1 VVKFGNTRAPNTGA
15 TEVIRATV
23 LFFSLLCSTHSGI
36 KRPGSDAHHP
46 AGQKNTSIKQDD
58 NNGENQMKKL
68 LMATAALALGATSTF
83 AETKIGMITTLS
95 GGGAGLGIDVRDG
108 FMLAIEQ
115 SGRDDIEVVIEDDQR
130 KPDIAVQLADK
141 MVQSERVDILTGIIW
156 SNLAMA
162 VIPSVTAQGKFYLS
176 PNAGPSAL
184 AGQGCHE
191 NYFNVAWQNDNLHE
205 AAGAYANSAGYSNSF
220 ILAPNYPAGQDAL
233 TGYKRTFA
241 GELAGEV
248 YTQLGQTDYAA
259 EIAQIRASGAD
270 SVFFFLPGGMGI
282 SFLKQYADSGVDL
295 PVVGP
300 AFSFDQGILQ
310 AVGDA
315 ALGVVNT
322 SQWNKDI
329 DNPTN
334 AAFVESFQAE
344 YGRLPSLYA
353 SQGFDTANL
362 ILSALDKAEVSD
374 ADAFREALRAADF
387 DSTRGEFKF
396 GPNHHPIQTIYAREV
411 IKEGD
416 VFTNKIIGTALENQA
431 DVYAADCKM

>member
-1 VVKFGNTRAPNTGA
+1 MINKT
-15 TEVIRATV
+15 
-23 LFFSLLCSTHSGI
+23 I
-36 KRPGSDAHHP
+36 KIL
-46 AGQKNTSIKQDD
+46 TSAAV
-58 NNGENQMKKL
+58 MT
-68 LMATAALALGATSTF
+68 ATALTSSAF
-83 AETKIGMITTLS
+83 ADVKVGMITTLS

-108 FMLAIEQ
+108 FMLAIKQ
-115 SGRDDIEVVIEDDQR
+115 SGRTDIEVVIEDDQR

-141 MVQSERVDILTGIIW
+141 MVQSEKVDVLTGIIW

-162 VIPSVTAQGKFYLS
+162 VVPSVTAQGKFYLS

-184 AGQGCHE
+184 AGAGCHK

-205 AAGAYANSAGYSNSF
+205 AAGAYANGAGHKNSF
-220 ILAPNYPAGQDAL
+220 ILAPNYPAGKDAL
-233 TGYKRTFA
+233 TGYKRFFS
-241 GELAGEV
+241 GDLAGEIF
-248 YTQLGQTDYAA
+248 TKLGQTDYAA
-259 EIAQIRASGAD
+259 EIAQIRASNAD

-282 SFLKQYADSGVDL
+282 SFLKQYAASGVDL

-310 AVGDA
+310 AVGSA

-334 AAFVESFQAE
+334 NAFVESFKAE

-362 ILSALDKAEVSD
+362 LISAVATSDVKD
-374 ADAFREALRAADF
+374 ADSFRKALEAANF
-387 DSTRGEFKF
+387 DSTRGDFKF
-396 GPNHHPIQTIYAREV
+396 GSNHHPVQTIYARKV

-416 VFTNKIIGTALENQA
+416 IFTNMIIGTALENHSDA
-431 DVYAADCKM
+431 YAAECKF

>member
-1 VVKFGNTRAPNTGA
+1 MKVK
-15 TEVIRATV
+15 
-23 LFFSLLCSTHSGI
+23 SLILS
-36 KRPGSDAHHP
+36 
-46 AGQKNTSIKQDD
+46 
-58 NNGENQMKKL
+58 
-68 LMATAALALGATSTF
+68 AALAAMAGSVS
-83 AETKIGMITTLS
+83 AEGVKVGMITTLS

-108 FMLAIEQ
+108 FMLAVKQ

-141 MVQSERVDILTGIIW
+141 MIQSEKVDVMTGIIW

-162 VIPSVTAQGKFYLS
+162 VVPATVAQGKFYLS

-184 AGQGCHE
+184 AGKGCHP

-205 AAGAYANSAGYSNSF
+205 AAGAYATSAGYSNSF

-233 TGYKRTFA
+233 TGYKRTFG
-241 GELAGEV
+241 GELAGELF
-248 YTQLGQTDYAA
+248 TKLGQTDYAA

-282 SFLKQYADSGVDL
+282 SFLKQYADSGIDI

-322 SQWNKDI
+322 SQWSKDI

-334 AAFVESFQAE
+334 AAFVETFQAE

-362 ILSALDKAEVSD
+362 LISALATASPAD
-374 ADAFREALRAADF
+374 ADAFRAALKAADF
-387 DSTRGEFKF
+387 DSTRGDFAF
-396 GPNHHPIQTIYAREV
+396 GPNHHPIQDIYAREV

-416 VFTNKIIGTALENQA
+416 VFTNKIIGVALEDHA
-431 DVYAADCKM
+431 DAYAAECKM

>member
-1 VVKFGNTRAPNTGA
+1 
-15 TEVIRATV
+15 
-23 LFFSLLCSTHSGI
+23 
-36 KRPGSDAHHP
+36 
-46 AGQKNTSIKQDD
+46 
-58 NNGENQMKKL
+58 MKKTIL
-68 LMATAALALGATSTF
+68 ATAAIALMAMPAM
-83 AETKIGMITTLS
+83 AEVKVGMITTLS

-108 FMLAIEQ
+108 FMLAVKQ

-141 MVQSERVDILTGIIW
+141 MIQSEKVDVLTGIIW

-162 VIPSVTAQGKFYLS
+162 VVPSVTAQGKFYLS
-176 PNAGPSAL
+176 PNAGPSPL

-205 AAGAYANSAGYSNSF
+205 AAGAYANTAGFGNSF
-220 ILAPNYPAGQDAL
+220 ILAPNYPAGTDAL
-233 TGYKRTFA
+233 TGYKRMFEGSVA
-241 GELAGEV
+241 SEV

-259 EIAQIRASGAD
+259 EIAQIRASDAD
-270 SVFFFLPGGMGI
+270 SVYFFLPGGMGI
-282 SFLKQYADSGVDL
+282 SFLKQYADSGVDK

-362 ILSALDKAEVSD
+362 LISAIGAADVAD
-374 ADAFREALRAADF
+374 ADAFREALRAANF
-387 DSTRGEFKF
+387 DSTRGDFAF
-396 GPNHHPIQTIYAREV
+396 GPNHHPVQTIYAREV
-411 IKEGD
+411 VKEGD
-416 VFTNKIIGTALENQA
+416 VFTNKIIGTALENHSDA
-431 DVYAADCKM
+431 YAGECKM

>member
-1 VVKFGNTRAPNTGA
+1 MKLKSIALAACLSALATGA
-15 TEVIRATV
+15 VADGHGGV
-23 LFFSLLCSTHSGI
+23 
-36 KRPGSDAHHP
+36 KV
-46 AGQKNTSIKQDD
+46 
-58 NNGENQMKKL
+58 
-68 LMATAALALGATSTF
+68 
-83 AETKIGMITTLS
+83 GMITTLS

-108 FMLAIEQ
+108 FMLAIAQ

-141 MVQSERVDILTGIIW
+141 MIQSEKVDIMTGIIW

-162 VIPSVTAQGKFYLS
+162 VVPSTVAQGKFYLS

-184 AGQGCHE
+184 AGRGCNA

-205 AAGAYANSAGYSNSF
+205 AAGAYSNTAGYANSF
-220 ILAPNYPAGQDAL
+220 IMAPNYPAGQDAL
-233 TGYKRTFA
+233 TGYKRQYKGALA
-241 GELAGEV
+241 GELFTA
-248 YTQLGQTDYAA
+248 LGQTDYAS

-282 SFLKQYADSGVDL
+282 SFLKQYADSGLDI

-334 AAFVESFQAE
+334 VAFVESFQAE

-362 ILSALDKAEVSD
+362 LISAVEVADVND
-374 ADAFREALRAADF
+374 ADAFRTALQAANF
-387 DSTRGEFKF
+387 DSTRGDFAF
-396 GPNHHPIQTIYAREV
+396 GPNNHPIQDIYVREV

-416 VFTNKIIGTALENQA
+416 IYTNKIIGKALENHGDA
-431 DVYAADCKM
+431 YAAECSF

>member
-1 VVKFGNTRAPNTGA
+1 MATGA
-15 TEVIRATV
+15 QAEVKV
-23 LFFSLLCSTHSGI
+23 
-36 KRPGSDAHHP
+36 
-46 AGQKNTSIKQDD
+46 
-58 NNGENQMKKL
+58 
-68 LMATAALALGATSTF
+68 
-83 AETKIGMITTLS
+83 GMITTLS

-108 FMLAIEQ
+108 FMLAVKQ
-115 SGRDDIEVVIEDDQR
+115 AGRDDLEVVIEDDQR
-130 KPDIAVQLADK
+130 KPDVAVQLADK
-141 MVQSERVDILTGIIW
+141 MIQSEKVDVLTGIIW

-162 VIPSVTAQGKFYLS
+162 VVPAATAQGKFYLS

-184 AGQGCHE
+184 AGKGCHP

-205 AAGAYANSAGYSNSF
+205 AAGAYANDAGFANSF
-220 ILAPNYPAGQDAL
+220 IIAPNYPAGKDAL
-233 TGYKRTFA
+233 TGYKRFFK
-241 GELAGEV
+241 GDLAGEV
-248 YTQLGQTDYAA
+248 YTKLGQTDYAA

-315 ALGVVNT
+315 ALGVKNT

-329 DNPTN
+329 DNPAN
-334 AAFVESFQAE
+334 MAFVASFQAE

-362 ILSALDKAEVSD
+362 LISAMDKADVKD
-374 ADAFREALRAADF
+374 AEAFRAALKAAEF
-387 DSTRGEFKF
+387 DSVRGDFAF
-396 GPNHHPIQTIYAREV
+396 GNNQHPIQDIYVREV

-416 VFTNKIIGTALENQA
+416 VYTNRIIATGLKDHA
-431 DVYAADCKM
+431 DAYAAECNM

>member
-1 VVKFGNTRAPNTGA
+1 
-15 TEVIRATV
+15 
-23 LFFSLLCSTHSGI
+23 
-36 KRPGSDAHHP
+36 
-46 AGQKNTSIKQDD
+46 
-58 NNGENQMKKL
+58 MKKL
-68 LMATAALALGATSTF
+68 MMSAAALALAATGAA
-83 AETKIGMITTLS
+83 AEVKVGMITTLS

-115 SGRDDIEVVIEDDQR
+115 SGRSDIEVVIEDDQQ
-130 KPDIAVQLADK
+130 KPDIAVQLSDK
-141 MVQSERVDILTGIIW
+141 MIQSEKVDVLTGIIW

-162 VIPSVTAQGKFYLS
+162 VVPGAVAQGKFYLS

-184 AGQGCHE
+184 AGKGCHQ

-205 AAGAYANSAGYSNSF
+205 AAGAYANSAGYKNSF

-233 TGYKRTFA
+233 TGYKRFYE
-241 GELAGEV
+241 GELAGEL

-282 SFLKQYADSGVDL
+282 SFLKQYADSGVGL

-310 AVGDA
+310 AVGPA

-322 SQWNKDI
+322 SQWSKDL
-329 DNPTN
+329 DNAAN
-334 AAFVESFQAE
+334 VAFVETFQAK

-362 ILSALDKAEVSD
+362 LVSALEKADVSD

-387 DSTRGEFKF
+387 ASTRGAFRF
-396 GPNHHPIQTIYAREV
+396 GPNHHPIQNIYAREV
-411 IKEGD
+411 IQEGD
-416 VFTNKIIGTALENQA
+416 VFTNKVIGVALEDHGDA
-431 DVYAADCKM
+431 YAAECKM